1 MSRRTAVAVLAL
13 VQTATL
19 VAGATAALAHPSERS
34 VAPVVQP
41 DPEPRMR
48 PTGPLVHVVPAKAVA
63 KPAKPAAKP
72 KPRVRKRVVHH
83 APPRPRTVRHHRP
96 TTSLTPTERLMRAV
110 DRIPGYHTGDA
121 VWAIS
126 SDWGHWGVA
135 DLYGGVAY
143 ISPTVPADRMY
154 DVVAH
159 EWSHLLMVKAYGGDV
174 MSALSAAN
182 SYFGGS
188 DLMGAERAADC
199 MARLLG
205 ATWTHYTSCSD
216 SHWRAGARR
225 LLDRQRL

>member
-1 MSRRTAVAVLAL
+1 MSRRTAVALLAV

-19 VAGATAALAHPSERS
+19 VAGATAALAHPQA
-34 VAPVVQP
+34 APPVFSAES
-41 DPEPRMR
+41 DPEQWMR
-48 PTGPLVHVVPAKAVA
+48 PATPLVQVVTAKAVA
-63 KPAKPAAKP
+63 KPKP
-72 KPRVRKRVVHH
+72 KPVAKPRARTRVVRHTT
-83 APPRPRTVRHHRP
+83 ATRRTVRHHR
-96 TTSLTPTERLMRAV
+96 TTSSLTPQQRMMRAV
-110 DRIPGYHTGDA
+110 GRIPGYHTGDA

-135 DLYGGVAY
+135 DLYGGIAY

-174 MSALSAAN
+174 MGAIAAAN

-188 DLMGAERAADC
+188 DLTGSERAADC
-199 MARLLG
+199 MARALG
-205 ATWTHYTSCSD
+205 ATWTHYTSCTD

>member
-1 MSRRTAVAVLAL
+1 MSRRASVALLAL

-19 VAGATAALAHPSERS
+19 VAGATAALARPQAAPQVSAADPEHWAPHP
-34 VAPVVQP
+34 APVV
-41 DPEPRMR
+41 
-48 PTGPLVHVVPAKAVA
+48 HVVKAKAAV
-63 KPAKPAAKP
+63 KPKPKPKPAAKP
-72 KPRVRKRVVHH
+72 APKRVVKHTTTRH
-83 APPRPRTVRHHRP
+83 RTVRHHR
-96 TTSLTPTERLMRAV
+96 TTSSLTPQQRMMRAV
-110 DRIPGYHTGDA
+110 ARIPGYHTGDA

-174 MSALSAAN
+174 MAAIHAAN

-188 DLMGAERAADC
+188 DLTGSERAADC
-199 MARLLG
+199 MARELG

-225 LLDRQRL
+225 LLNRQRL

>member
-1 MSRRTAVAVLAL
+1 MSRRTAVALLAL

-19 VAGATAALAHPSERS
+19 VAGATAALAHPGETQPT
-34 VAPVVQP
+34 VAAQP

-48 PTGPLVHVVPAKAVA
+48 PTGPMVHVVKAKAVA
-63 KPAKPAAKP
+63 KPKP

-83 APPRPRTVRHHRP
+83 AVAPRPRTVRHH
-96 TTSLTPTERLMRAV
+96 TSTSLTPRQRMMRAV

-126 SDWGHWGVA
+126 SQWGHWGVA

-143 ISPTVPADRMY
+143 ISPSVPSSRMY

-174 MSALSAAN
+174 MSALNDAN
-182 SYFGGS
+182 KYFGGS
-188 DLMGAERAADC
+188 DLTGAERAADC

-216 SHWRAGARR
+216 SRWRDGARR
-225 LLDRQRL
+225 LLNRQRL